1 MTRQG
6 SSRFSGRRS
15 AVPDGAGGHRARDHD
30 PADGHGDL
38 PGRHRP
44 RSLQDQ
50 RGGLR
55 DGHDPMGSHTE
66 SHRSDR
72 IRRNLQRSRTG
83 FWPRPRRDH
92 GASHVD
98 RQCKPNLAVPF
109 LPGEHPRVPAR
120 LEFSG
125 GGPERT
131 PSADVCGARTP
142 RDYARRECDRNADP
156 GLDLPKHGKNMITKA
171 TQMRESTRGQG
182 SPETPSLMRNSFEPR
197 ALRDVFLTVGAWLVA
212 AVGAVPLLS
221 VVYMLIVKG
230 GARLSLVLFT
240 ELPPAGFEQGGGIGN
255 AIQGTLVTVAIAAVI
270 SIPIAVLAAIY
281 LAEFRPD
288 SRIAALARFLSKV
301 LTGFPSIL
309 AGVFVYAAV
318 VMLMGS
324 YSALAG
330 GVALAVLM
338 LPTVT
343 LTAEGAMRMVPQRMK
358 DAAIGMGCTNAEV
371 VWHVTLPTALPSIV
385 TGIILAVARVA
396 GESAP
401 LLFTALFSNYW
412 LRSIREPT
420 ASLSILIYNFSSMPF
435 DNQIE
440 LAWAASLVLV
450 LIVLTF
456 NILSRFI
463 GRPQV

>member
-1 MTRQG
+1 
-6 SSRFSGRRS
+6 
-15 AVPDGAGGHRARDHD
+15 
-30 PADGHGDL
+30 
-38 PGRHRP
+38 
-44 RSLQDQ
+44 
-50 RGGLR
+50 
-55 DGHDPMGSHTE
+55 
-66 SHRSDR
+66 
-72 IRRNLQRSRTG
+72 
-83 FWPRPRRDH
+83 
-92 GASHVD
+92 
-98 RQCKPNLAVPF
+98 
-109 LPGEHPRVPAR
+109 
-120 LEFSG
+120 
-125 GGPERT
+125 
-131 PSADVCGARTP
+131 
-142 RDYARRECDRNADP
+142 
-156 GLDLPKHGKNMITKA
+156 MIAKA
-171 TQMRESTRGQG
+171 TQMRELTRTQR
-182 SPETPSLMRNSFEPR
+182 SPAESPNLMRSSLEPR

-212 AVGAVPLLS
+212 VVGAVPLFS
-221 VVYMLIVKG
+221 VIYMLIVKG
-230 GARLSLVLFT
+230 GARLSFELFT

-255 AIQGTLVTVAIAAVI
+255 AIQGTLVTVAIAAII
-270 SIPIAVLAAIY
+270 SIPIAILAAIY

-318 VMLMGS
+318 VLLMGS

-330 GVALAVLM
+330 GIALAVLM
-338 LPTVT
+338 LPTIT

-371 VWHVTLPTALPSIV
+371 VWHVTVPTALPSIV
-385 TGIILAVARVA
+385 TGVILAVARVA

-412 LRSIREPT
+412 LRNIREPT

-435 DNQIE
+435 ENQIE

-456 NILSRFI
+456 NILGRFI